1 MSDFLAD
8 LSNVLTDGASLAG
21 VSATAKNS
29 TNKRAGAD
37 LEMVDFL
44 SLMVA
49 GFQNQSIDDVASTS
63 EMMNQMMQMSVI
75 QAVNSLTN
83 LITQST
89 SLSYAASLVG
99 KEVTIGQY
107 INGELVPMVGTVTGT
122 VTVSGQQVV
131 FVNGESYYLT
141 DIMAVGR
148 LPGDEKT
155 PAAEQ
160 DEEGKTQED
169 PYAMDEDGI
178 IWPGSMT
185 DGVSESES
193 AESAGTGGQAAEA
206 GQAES
211 EQAQQQ
217 PEPVYNQGF
226 AAVTGDYGQALPTIE
241 MMEAAA
247 ENMYESSL

>member
-21 VSATAKNS
+21 AVATAKNS

-99 KEVTIGQY
+99 KEVTIGQN
-107 INGELVPMVGTVTGT
+107 INGELVPLVGTVTGT
-122 VTVSGQQVV
+122 GTVSGQQVV

-148 LPGDEKT
+148 LPGDEKA
-155 PAAEQ
+155 PAAEET
-160 DEEGKTQED
+160 EEDNAQKD
-169 PYAMDEDGI
+169 PMMDENGI
-178 IWPGSMT
+178 IWPGQMT

-193 AESAGTGGQAAEA
+193 AESAGTGGQAAGA

-211 EQAQQQ
+211 EQAKQQ